1 MSEVAGTELMSN
13 ELMIV
18 LATAS
23 VAALIGGALVAWF
36 TARQGQAAD
45 PELDGRRELELIELR
60 EIAEQY
66 RQESRA
72 AEEQVRSHRAELE
85 NGLTHIHTL
94 EDQVAAYLRQYAQAK
109 NMLKGEIRQ
118 KNLLST
124 ELAAASAQIQALR
137 GRVQELEMERNAIT
151 GTLRRL
157 SA

>member
-1 MSEVAGTELMSN
+1 MSEVAGTAIMSN

-36 TARQGQAAD
+36 TARQGQAPD
-45 PELDGRRELELIELR
+45 PELEGRRELELMELR

-66 RQESRA
+66 RQEGRA

-85 NGLTHIHTL
+85 NGLAHISTL

-109 NMLKGEIRQ
+109 NTLKAEIRQ
-118 KNLLST
+118 KSLLST